1 MDILSNLK
9 YAEGSVKK
17 KKRIGRGEGTGR
29 GGTATKGMN
38 GQRSRSGFK
47 SRAWFEGGQMPLQRR
62 VPKRG
67 FTNIFKI
74 EYQAVNVD
82 RLQKLVDSKKI
93 KDVVNAE
100 VLHKNGV
107 IKRIDSPFKILGYGE
122 LKAKL
127 TVESKYFS
135 NSAKEKIEAAGG
147 SINEIKA

>member
-17 KKRIGRGEGTGR
+17 RKRIGRGEGTGR

-47 SRAWFEGGQMPLQRR
+47 YRAWFEGGQMPLQRR

-74 EYQAVNVD
+74 NYQAVNVEK
-82 RLQKLVDSKKI
+82 LQKLVDDKKI
-93 KDVVNAE
+93 KDTVNSQ
-100 VLHKNGV
+100 VLFENGV
-107 IKRIDSPFKILGYGE
+107 IKKLDATFKLLGNGE

-127 TVESKYFS
+127 NVEVKYLSK
-135 NSAKEKIEAAGG
+135 SAKEKIEAAGG
-147 SINEIKA
+147 SVKEI